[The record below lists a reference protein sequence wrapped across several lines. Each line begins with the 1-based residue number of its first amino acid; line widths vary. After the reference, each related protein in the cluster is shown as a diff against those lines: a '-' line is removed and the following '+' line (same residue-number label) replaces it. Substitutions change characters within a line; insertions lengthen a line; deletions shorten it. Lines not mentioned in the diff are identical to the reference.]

1 MRFTA
6 LLALAAML
14 AGCTF
19 NDYDDLPSGEY
30 SGKVFLYW
38 VGGSTPFLG
47 DGKFVFIPDPKDRL
61 TFSYRPSRAPEK
73 EFVII
78 PEAIYTDGGS
88 VPRIFAGVKGLSP
101 WDYGPAYVVHDW
113 LFVAKRCRSGGS
125 TDPTYAFI
133 DDFTFKDSA
142 EMMGAGLK
150 ALIAS
155 KTKVPDAKTAALT
168 IANTTSGFVSRS
180 LWNRSETCAPS
191 HLDHKHMEKVKEIT
205 ARLKGSKFSSR
216 TIVPV
221 ADSKLIMI
229 WDLGK

>member
-6 LLALAAML
+6 LLAIAAIL
-14 AGCTF
+14 VGCTF

-47 DGKFVFIPDPKDRL
+47 DGKFVFIPAKEDPL
-61 TFSYRPSRAPEK
+61 TFTYRPSRDTAK
-73 EFVII
+73 EFVIE
-78 PEAIYTDGGS
+78 PDAIYTDGGS

-125 TDPTYAFI
+125 TDPKYAFI

-150 ALIAS
+150 ALIES
-155 KTKVPDAKTAALT
+155 KTEVPDAETAALT
-168 IANTTSGFVSRS
+168 IANTTASFVSRS
-180 LWNRSETCAPS
+180 LWNQSQDCSMGHLGKEDLMEVDEFNAGRDREKFTNRSVAAAP
-191 HLDHKHMEKVKEIT
+191 
-205 ARLKGSKFSSR
+205 
-216 TIVPV
+216 
-221 ADSKLIMI
+221 DSKLIMV
-229 WDLGK
+229 WDLGQ